1 MNTVKNKPFL
11 LLLVVLFQVFT
22 IKAQNNF
29 TRLHGTYNGSAKTE
43 IIKKDG
49 SSSTTEVKKF
59 QVVIEKTNDDTK
71 LILRDYKLGAYTF
84 EDIVFDNLTAT
95 YQPENKRWKFTINPL
110 SGDYVNAKGTS
121 LSLQVHG
128 SLIGSDNYV
137 YDNGTIEFTF
147 EIYNRP
153 ESKTKNIYKGKN
165 DVAAGI
171 SSVAINNKKDVIYD
185 LNGRHVQNP
194 RKGLYIINGKKVLL
208 NNK

>member
-1 MNTVKNKPFL
+1 M
-11 LLLVVLFQVFT
+11 
-22 IKAQNNF
+22 
-29 TRLHGTYNGSAKTE
+29 
-43 IIKKDG
+43 
-49 SSSTTEVKKF
+49 
-59 QVVIEKTNDDTK
+59 
-71 LILRDYKLGAYTF
+71 
-84 EDIVFDNLTAT
+84 
-95 YQPENKRWKFTINPL
+95 
-110 SGDYVNAKGTS
+110 
-121 LSLQVHG
+121 SLQVHG

-153 ESKTKNIYKGKN
+153 ESKAKNIYKGKN

-171 SSVAINNKKDVIYD
+171 SSVAVNNKKDIIYD